1 MNFIIMLI
9 FLYFSILLLIY
20 IKTRSIKKSIGIVS
34 LFLFITIFIGSLI
47 IITDS
52 RNLSNIEDTTS
63 LMVLSNE
70 EKIISALS
78 LNFSSQE
85 PIFFDENDLKI
96 LNLKIKDQA
105 QYEKEYFKI
114 FIFEKEAIIELLSD
128 EITISKEITI
138 TKEQIIE
145 SLNSKDQELL
155 NSIFILTVS
164 DIFQRFEDPQQLKR
178 FIEQYKEGNIQIY
191 PPIKVLYLM
200 TILPEDIV
208 NKALSK
214 IPKNL

>member
-1 MNFIIMLI
+1 MLI